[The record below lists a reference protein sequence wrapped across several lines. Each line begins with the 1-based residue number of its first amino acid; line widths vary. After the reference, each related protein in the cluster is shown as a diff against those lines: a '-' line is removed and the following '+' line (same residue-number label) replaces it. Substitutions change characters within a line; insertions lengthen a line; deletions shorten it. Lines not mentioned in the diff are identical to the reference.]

1 MDDIGRSRKDLMMSG
16 RSELTRS
23 GGAERIAVEVDL
35 RASAGLVVEIEQEVA
50 NRASLDRSDQ
60 TGDGVGVGG
69 RNRGDFG
76 GVEIADAAEL
86 ARAIL
91 TGEREHASP
100 RGAFLL
106 EDDQRARGI
115 EEQVQ
120 LLGNRRTHAP
130 STVSLP
136 VRIAAARSRTS
147 AG

>member
-1 MDDIGRSRKDLMMSG
+1 MMS
-16 RSELTRS
+16 RWTELTRS
-23 GGAERIAVEVDL
+23 GDAEGIAVEIDL
-35 RASAGLVVEIEQEVA
+35 RAGAGPIVEIEQEVA
-50 NRASLDRSDQ
+50 NGAALDRSDQ
-60 TGDGVGVGG
+60 SGDGVGVGG
-69 RNRGDFG
+69 RNCGDFG

-91 TGEREHASP
+91 GGEREHAGP
-100 RGAFLL
+100 GRAFLL

-115 EEQVQ
+115 QQQVQ
-120 LLGNRRTHAP
+120 LLRNRRTHAP

>member
-1 MDDIGRSRKDLMMSG
+1 MMS
-16 RSELTRS
+16 RWSELTRS
-23 GGAERIAVEVDL
+23 GGAESIAVEVDL
-35 RASAGLVVEIEQEVA
+35 RAGAGLVVEIEQEVA
-50 NRASLDRSDQ
+50 NRAALDRSDQ
-60 TGDGVGVGG
+60 SGVGVGG
-69 RNRGDFG
+69 RNCGDFG

-91 TGEREHASP
+91 GGEGEHAGP
-100 RGAFLL
+100 RRAFLL

-120 LLGNRRTHAP
+120 LLRNRRTHAP

>member
-1 MDDIGRSRKDLMMSG
+1 MMGG

-23 GGAERIAVEVDL
+23 GGAEGIAFEVDL
-35 RASAGLVVEIEQEVA
+35 RASAGLVVEIEQDVA
-50 NRASLDRSDQ
+50 NRAALDRSDQ
-60 TGDGVGVGG
+60 SGDGVGVGG
-69 RNRGDFG
+69 RNCGDFG

-91 TGEREHASP
+91 GGEGEHAGP
-100 RGAFLL
+100 RRAFLL

-120 LLGNRRTHAP
+120 LLRNRRTHAP

-136 VRIAAARSRTS
+136 VRIAAARPRTR
-147 AG
+147 AGE

>member
-1 MDDIGRSRKDLMMSG
+1 VMSRW
-16 RSELTRS
+16 SELTRS
-23 GGAERIAVEVDL
+23 GGAEGIAVKVDL
-35 RASAGLVVEIEQEVA
+35 RAGAGPVVEIEQEVA

-69 RNRGDFG
+69 RNCGDFG

-91 TGEREHASP
+91 AGEREHAGP
-100 RGAFLL
+100 RRAFLL
-106 EDDQRARGI
+106 KDDQRARGI
-115 EEQVQ
+115 QQQVQ
-120 LLGNRRTHAP
+120 LLRNRGTHAP